1 MADEEERAEKSDTAA
16 RKDMSGIPSSAFLS
30 DDLLQDVEDDDEI
43 VNAERETGSSARLT
57 GNTDT
62 VMSAQGEL
70 SA

>member
-1 MADEEERAEKSDTAA
+1 VADEEERAEKSDTAA

-43 VNAERETGSSARLT
+43 VNAEREMGSSARS